1 MLQTGRTFPLTLCP
15 VLQAAGGAAGDDAE
29 ERDGQ
34 WALPV
39 SALRGGAG
47 VPGQLLRILQRLQ
60 EGKPCSGL
68 TIQLPRMGQLCH
80 PVALHPC
87 FQESVCMC
95 TFMYVVISFAFWQE
109 GPED

>member
-1 MLQTGRTFPLTLCP
+1 MLRTGRTFPLTLCP

-60 EGKPCSGL
+60 EESLHQVRDRGF
-68 TIQLPRMGQLCH
+68 PRPEAA
-80 PVALHPC
+80 PVA
-87 FQESVCMC
+87 V
-95 TFMYVVISFAFWQE
+95 
-109 GPED
+109 